1 MQSGY
6 KSQFFN
12 KKEACVVR
20 RSSQGY
26 YSQLQTAASAM
37 KYTHDDDLISQ
48 NKTVKQREQDIF
60 DD

>member
-1 MQSGY
+1 M
-6 KSQFFN
+6 
-12 KKEACVVR
+12 VR